1 MKYSYKDGNF
11 KKGDILSIAID
22 RKVNVYL
29 MDNINF
35 TKYKNNNSCE
45 YYGGV
50 ANNSP
55 YNITVPRTG
64 HWYIVIDLGG
74 GSGILNYSI
83 KVFK

>member
-11 KKGDILSIAID
+11 KKGDILNITID
-22 RKVNVYL
+22 RTVNVYL

-35 TKYKNNNSCE
+35 SRYKNNNSFE

-50 ANNSP
+50 ANTSP
-55 YNITVPRTG
+55 YNITVPNTG
-64 HWYIVIDLGG
+64 HWYIVIDLAGG
-74 GSGILNYSI
+74 TGILNYSI